1 MLLFNLLCWISYTF
15 LTVSKSSNFISWVVD
30 ELKSGVLFH
39 FMTPKMSVSP
49 IFEEDILMTSDE
61 ILERPCLSV
70 TVHVSLIVR
79 CKSPL
84 SHPKWIHLL
93 SHKVCHAKFYLDL
106 SHYFCSVV
114 CVSLGVIWCSYKFY
128 DHERKRY
135 STNLCFL
142 RKYRPI
148 LVFQLITR
156 SGVSLFLAHF
166 CIPREF
172 SPPSSSSVLPL
183 LVSAFSFICR
193 IQPSIQPLVP
203 SPLQAASSAA
213 HFSRFQFLPLL
224 QSIQSLPSFP
234 SIPIPLAFNS
244 SIFPRKPREFPLLLC
259 ISQFWILPAQPDNSI
274 PSYKTA
280 VFSLKRG
287 VLEKR
292 QKWRAFWWNRW
303 WGISWMRWLA
313 VLEWVETTTARRL
326 REERIR
332 RLVKFRAFHLKMLK
346 LIPILKI
353 PAGHVT

>member
-1 MLLFNLLCWISYTF
+1 MHWKVASCFT
-15 LTVSKSSNFISWVVD
+15 
-30 ELKSGVLFH
+30 
-39 FMTPKMSVSP
+39 FMTPKVSVSS
-49 IFEEDILMTSDE
+49 IFEDILMTSDE

-70 TVHVSLIVR
+70 TVHVSLILR

-93 SHKVCHAKFYLDL
+93 SHKVCHAKIYLAS

-172 SPPSSSSVLPL
+172 FPPPSSSSVLPL

-234 SIPIPLAFNS
+234 SIPFPFHSHSILRSFHANLVNSHFCSAFRSSEFCLLSRIIPFPHTKPQFSVWSEAFSRSDKDGGLSDETDGGESAEWGDWQSWNGW
-244 SIFPRKPREFPLLLC
+244 RQQRRED
-259 ISQFWILPAQPDNSI
+259 WGR
-274 PSYKTA
+274 
-280 VFSLKRG
+280 RG
-287 VLEKR
+287 S
-292 QKWRAFWWNRW
+292 
-303 WGISWMRWLA
+303 G
-313 VLEWVETTTARRL
+313 
-326 REERIR
+326 
-332 RLVKFRAFHLKMLK
+332 
-346 LIPILKI
+346 
-353 PAGHVT
+353 G